1 MEQRERQIMKNRVK
15 IFFFV
20 IFLIFSVHTGYAQYN
35 IQQADSVKLNQKKG
49 ESSAGSND
57 KMKKDDPGK
66 PNTGNQMSN
75 GKTKVKQL
83 KGARPDM
90 SKTRGARPPYI
101 ERQPGSGIPKGIG
114 KPGGAFKPGRR

>member
-1 MEQRERQIMKNRVK
+1 MKNQVK

-20 IFLIFSVHTGYAQYN
+20 ILLIFSGHTGYAQYN
-35 IQQADSVKLNQKKG
+35 KQQADSVKLNQKKA
-49 ESSAGSND
+49 ESSASSND
-57 KMKKDDPGK
+57 KVTKDDPGK
-66 PNTGNQMSN
+66 PDNDNQKSN
-75 GKTKVKQL
+75 GNTTVKQL

-114 KPGGAFKPGRR
+114 KPGGAVKPGRR